1 MAETEFKVF
10 AQKLATYF
18 QGNDSPEEFTR
29 MLFTRI
35 YFNPK
40 GDSLLHDMEA
50 RTLRGYFYGEHDIT
64 ILAKKINKDLDS
76 QYFEE
81 FIDTETDD
89 TIKGLCAAFADECP
103 GINNENFKNKI
114 AERFKE
120 IICNAATIKR
130 KRKKRTEL
138 VPQSQEKTVVAT
150 IPTSIKEQYGALL
163 VAEERSVCPND
174 GCSTP
179 LFVNVGGQLGVN
191 YEVTIIDPSVSETKM
206 ENLIAL
212 CPACHSKYITGRTDE
227 QVQRLLHIKK
237 NLVDDY
243 EAKETVSMQK
253 IEDGIR
259 KVLEKIPKMQ
269 VPANIDLNYNP
280 VTLRQ
285 KIAAD
290 NLMLYLKAKTN
301 VNVYYS
307 AVQDAFTEL
316 NEERILRYKPF
327 CLQVRMTYMNLNDM
341 GLSQDE
347 IFEKMVD
354 WLQDATH
361 ENRSSCEVIIS
372 YFIQKC
378 EVFDAIWFLLKRI
391 YQSCQN
397 FFLMLMSRSY
407 LK

>member
-1 MAETEFKVF
+1 MAKTEFEVF
-10 AQKLATYF
+10 AQKIATYF
-18 QGNDSPEEFTR
+18 QGDLSPEEFTR
-29 MLFTRI
+29 TLFKKI
-35 YFNPK
+35 YLNPNC
-40 GDSLLHDMEA
+40 DTLLHDMEP
-50 RTLRGYFYGEHDIT
+50 RTLRGYFYGEHNIT
-64 ILAKKINKDLDS
+64 TLAKKINKDLDS

-103 GINNENFKNKI
+103 GIDNENFKNKI

-130 KRKKRTEL
+130 KRKKTTEL
-138 VPQSQEKTVVAT
+138 VPQSQETTVNAT
-150 IPTSIKEQYGALL
+150 ISPSIKEQYGALL

-179 LFVNVGGQLGVN
+179 LFVNVGGQLGAN
-191 YEVTIIDPSVSETKM
+191 YEVTFIDPSVPEIRM

-237 NLVDDY
+237 SLVDDY

-253 IEDGIR
+253 VEDGIR

-269 VPANIDLNYNP
+269 APANIDLNYNP

-285 KIAAD
+285 KIATD

-316 NEERILRYKPF
+316 NAERILRYKPF
-327 CLQVRMTYMNLNDM
+327 CLQVRVTYMNLSDM

-361 ENRSSCEVIIS
+361 EDRSSCEVIIS

-378 EVFDAIWFLLKRI
+378 EVFDAIAE
-391 YQSCQN
+391 
-397 FFLMLMSRSY
+397 
-407 LK
+407 